1 MSSADALL
9 AQLVAQRLRW
19 VPLDEAG
26 AAAAAG
32 APAIRMQIDTPSQF
46 KARRIVQALR
56 AGDGDAAVA
65 ELAPLITAWDGITG
79 ALVLG
84 AAVGS
89 ADPVPVHAG
98 LFARLAGD
106 RPEWVTALAVA
117 AVDLAAE
124 ARTRTEAASGN

>member
-19 VPLDEAG
+19 VLLDEAG
-26 AAAAAG
+26 SPG
-32 APAIRMQIDTPSQF
+32 VRMQVDTPSQF
-46 KARRIVQALR
+46 KARRIVLALR
-56 AGDGDAAVA
+56 SGDGDAAAA

-79 ALVLG
+79 AMVLG

-98 LFARLAGD
+98 LFTRLAGD
-106 RPEWVTALAVA
+106 RPEWVTALAMA
-117 AVDLAAE
+117 AVDLAAN
-124 ARTRTEAASGN
+124 ARTQAEAASGN